1 MLRQSILHVLAI
13 APLFGF
19 AFAPT
24 ARADEPAKVSG
35 PHTHENLS
43 IFFVHGKSAD
53 GPVPLTLEEALA
65 KGFVE
70 VHETDTVSQL
80 VVENKGKEEV
90 FVHAGDIVKGGRQD
104 RVVTASFV
112 IPAQSKKIE
121 VPVYCV
127 EAGRWA
133 PRGAEDS
140 RKFATSAEMLPT
152 KEAKLA
158 MMAAPL
164 RDPAPTAGLSARA
177 DLPLDRG
184 ASPSRGEEHEQ
195 RVIESAEPQQRA
207 NVIDRNRTDSL
218 TERGPAG
225 GQSEVWRNVAAIQ
238 EKLSM
243 KLKKQVAS
251 EESQSSLQLALE
263 NKDLAAEQERYVK
276 ALQGAGE
283 AESDIVGYA
292 IAVNGKIASADVYP
306 SNALFKKL
314 WPRLLKTAVTEAIGA
329 EEVKDAKAPAPADV
343 QMFLARDEAKEESA
357 APVAGVATTARASAA
372 AYDTETTRG
381 GQFLHRSK
389 VAR

>member
-19 AFAPT
+19 AFAQT
-24 ARADEPAKVSG
+24 ARADEPLKVSG

-70 VHETDTVSQL
+70 VHETDTVSRL
-80 VVENKGKEEV
+80 VVENTGKEEV

-104 RVVTASFV
+104 RVVTASFI
-112 IPAQSKKIE
+112 IPAKSKKIE
-121 VPVYCV
+121 MPVYCV

-152 KEAKLA
+152 KEAKFA
-158 MMAAPL
+158 MMAAPAA
-164 RDPAPTAGLSARA
+164 DGSASAGLNITNPRTIQLHSI
-177 DLPLDRG
+177 DR
-184 ASPSRGEEHEQ
+184 EQ
-195 RVIESAEPQQRA
+195 RTYNAEPQQRA
-207 NVIDRNRTDSL
+207 GAASNGNESF
-218 TERGPAG
+218 TESGPAG

-238 EKLSM
+238 EKLSA
-243 KLKKQVAS
+243 KLKTKVAS
-251 EESQSSLQLALE
+251 ETSQSSLQLALE

-283 AESDIVGYA
+283 SEADIVGYA

-329 EEVKDAKAPAPADV
+329 DEIKDAKAPAATDV
-343 QMFLARDEAKEESA
+343 ELFLARAPDAKEETAS
-357 APVAGVATTARASAA
+357 PVAGFATTARAEAA
-372 AYDTETTRG
+372 SYDTETTRG
-381 GQFLHRSK
+381 GKFLHRSK

>member
-1 MLRQSILHVLAI
+1 M
-13 APLFGF
+13 
-19 AFAPT
+19 
-24 ARADEPAKVSG
+24 
-35 PHTHENLS
+35 
-43 IFFVHGKSAD
+43 
-53 GPVPLTLEEALA
+53 
-65 KGFVE
+65 
-70 VHETDTVSQL
+70 
-80 VVENKGKEEV
+80 VENKGREEV
-90 FVHAGDIVKGGRQD
+90 FVHAGDIVKGGKQD

-112 IPAQSKKIE
+112 LPAQSKKIE
-121 VPVYCV
+121 MPVYCV

-158 MMAAPL
+158 MMAAPSPSNL
-164 RDPAPTAGLSARA
+164 IPTAGLSARA
-177 DLPLDRG
+177 DLPLDR
-184 ASPSRGEEHEQ
+184 AARREDREQ
-195 RVIESAEPQQRA
+195 RTVDSAEPQQRA
-207 NVIDRNRTDSL
+207 ETPSNSTESL

-243 KLKKQVAS
+243 KLKKKVAS

-263 NKDLAAEQERYVK
+263 NKDLVAEQDRYVK
-276 ALQGAGE
+276 ALQAAGE
-283 AESDIVGYA
+283 AENDIVGYA

-329 EEVKDAKAPAPADV
+329 EEVKDVKAPAMADV
-343 QMFLARDEAKEESA
+343 ELFLARAPEAKEETA
-357 APVAGVATTARASAA
+357 TPVDGFATTARAEAA
-372 AYDTETTRG
+372 SYDTETTRG
-381 GQFLHRSK
+381 GKFLHRSK

>member
-19 AFAPT
+19 AFAPA
-24 ARADEPAKVSG
+24 ARADDPSKVSG

-43 IFFVHGKSAD
+43 IYFIHGKSAD

-80 VVENKGKEEV
+80 VVENKGREEV
-90 FVHAGDIVKGGRQD
+90 FVHAGDIVKGGKQD

-112 IPAQSKKIE
+112 LPAKSKKIE

-140 RKFATSAEMLPT
+140 RKFMTSAEMLPT

-158 MMAAPL
+158 MMAAPG
-164 RDPAPTAGLSARA
+164 ASSQIPTASLSARA
-177 DLPLDRG
+177 DPRDRG
-184 ASPSRGEEHEQ
+184 VRRADREQ
-195 RVIESAEPQQRA
+195 RTVDNAEPQQPA
-207 NVIDRNRTDSL
+207 ETLSNSTDSL

-243 KLKKQVAS
+243 KLKKKVAS
-251 EESQSSLQLALE
+251 DESESSLQLALE
-263 NKDLAAEQERYVK
+263 DKDLAAEQERYVK
-276 ALQGAGE
+276 ALQAAGE
-283 AESDIVGYA
+283 AGDDIVGYA

-329 EEVKDAKAPAPADV
+329 EDVKDVKAPAMADV
-343 QMFLARDEAKEESA
+343 ELFLARDDAKEETD
-357 APVAGVATTARASAA
+357 APVAGISTTARASAA
-372 AYDTETTRG
+372 SYDTETTRG

>member
-1 MLRQSILHVLAI
+1 MFRQSILHVLAI

-19 AFAPT
+19 AFSPS
-24 ARADEPAKVSG
+24 ARADDAPKVSG
-35 PHTHENLS
+35 PYTHENLS
-43 IFFVHGKSAD
+43 IFLIHGKSAD
-53 GPVPLTLEEALA
+53 GPVPLTLEEALI

-70 VHETDTVSQL
+70 VNETDTVSQL

-104 RVVTASFV
+104 RVVTATFV

-121 VPVYCV
+121 IPVYCV

-158 MMAAPL
+158 MMAPPTGSVSARLNVPPNPGIRPL
-164 RDPAPTAGLSARA
+164 RGDY
-177 DLPLDRG
+177 
-184 ASPSRGEEHEQ
+184 EQ
-195 RVIESAEPQQRA
+195 RNVDIAEPQQRA
-207 NVIDRNRTDSL
+207 DGASNSAASNSTQSL

-225 GQSEVWRNVAAIQ
+225 GQGEVWRNVAAIQ
-238 EKLSM
+238 ERLSS
-243 KLKKQVAS
+243 KLKTKVNS
-251 EESQSSLQLALE
+251 EASQSSLQLSLE
-263 NKDLAAEQERYVK
+263 NKQLAAQQEAYVK

-283 AESDIVGYA
+283 AGGDVVGYA
-292 IAVNGKIASADVYP
+292 IAVNGKIASADIYP

-329 EEVKDAKAPAPADV
+329 DDVKDAKAPEITAVQAFLAQPADV
-343 QMFLARDEAKEESA
+343 KEEVAS
-357 APVAGVATTARASAA
+357 PVAGVSRSVRAAPTSYDAETRAA
-372 AYDTETTRG
+372 DG
-381 GQFLHRSK
+381 KFLHRSK
-389 VAR
+389 LAH

>member
-1 MLRQSILHVLAI
+1 MLRHSILHVLAI
-13 APLFGF
+13 APLFGL
-19 AFAPT
+19 AFAPA
-24 ARADEPAKVSG
+24 ARADDPPKVSG

-43 IFFVHGKSAD
+43 IYFVHGKSAD

-80 VVENKGKEEV
+80 VVENKGREEV
-90 FVHAGDIVKGGRQD
+90 FVHAGDIVKGGKQD

-112 IPAQSKKIE
+112 LPAQSKKIE
-121 VPVYCV
+121 MPVYCV

-158 MMAAPL
+158 MMAAPSPSNL
-164 RDPAPTAGLSARA
+164 IPTAGLSARA
-177 DLPLDRG
+177 DLPLDR
-184 ASPSRGEEHEQ
+184 AARREDREQ
-195 RVIESAEPQQRA
+195 RTVDSAEPQQRA
-207 NVIDRNRTDSL
+207 ETPSNSTESL

-243 KLKKQVAS
+243 KLKKKVAS

-263 NKDLAAEQERYVK
+263 NKDLVAEQDRYVK
-276 ALQGAGE
+276 ALQAAGE
-283 AESDIVGYA
+283 AENDIVGYA

-329 EEVKDAKAPAPADV
+329 EEVKDVKAPAMADV
-343 QMFLARDEAKEESA
+343 ELFLARAPEAKEETA
-357 APVAGVATTARASAA
+357 TPVDGFATTARAEAA
-372 AYDTETTRG
+372 SYDTETTRG
-381 GQFLHRSK
+381 GKFLHRSK

>member
-1 MLRQSILHVLAI
+1 MLRHSILHVLAI
-13 APLFGF
+13 APLFGL
-19 AFAPT
+19 AFAPAT
-24 ARADEPAKVSG
+24 RADDPPKVSG

-43 IFFVHGKSAD
+43 IYFVHGKSAD

-90 FVHAGDIVKGGRQD
+90 FVHAGDIVKGGKQD

-112 IPAQSKKIE
+112 LPAQSKKIE
-121 VPVYCV
+121 MPVYCV

-158 MMAAPL
+158 MMAAP
-164 RDPAPTAGLSARA
+164 AISSQSPTAGLSARA

-184 ASPSRGEEHEQ
+184 GLRREDREQ
-195 RVIESAEPQQRA
+195 RIVGLGEPQQRA
-207 NVIDRNRTDSL
+207 ETASNSTESL

-243 KLKKQVAS
+243 KLKKKVAS
-251 EESQSSLQLALE
+251 DESQSSLQLALE
-263 NKDLAAEQERYVK
+263 NKDLVAEQERYVK
-276 ALQGAGE
+276 ALQAAGE
-283 AESDIVGYA
+283 AEGDIVGYA

-329 EEVKDAKAPAPADV
+329 EDVKDVKAPAMADV
-343 QMFLARDEAKEESA
+343 ELFLTRAPEAKEETA
-357 APVAGVATTARASAA
+357 TPVDGFATTARAEAA
-372 AYDTETTRG
+372 SYDTETTRG
-381 GQFLHRSK
+381 GKFLHRSK

>member
-1 MLRQSILHVLAI
+1 MFRQSILHVLAI
-13 APLFGF
+13 APLFGL
-19 AFAPT
+19 AFSQS
-24 ARADEPAKVSG
+24 ARADEAPKVSG
-35 PHTHENLS
+35 PYTHENLS
-43 IFFVHGKSAD
+43 IFLIHGKSAE

-104 RVVTASFV
+104 RVVTASFI

-133 PRGAEDS
+133 ARGTEDS
-140 RKFATSAEMLPT
+140 RKFASSAEMLPT

-158 MMAAPL
+158 MMAAP
-164 RDPAPTAGLSARA
+164 TTTGSVSARLNVPPNAGIRPLRA
-177 DLPLDRG
+177 D
-184 ASPSRGEEHEQ
+184 AEQ
-195 RVIESAEPQQRA
+195 RNLDIAEPQQRA
-207 NVIDRNRTDSL
+207 EGANSIQSL
-218 TERGPAG
+218 TEPAPAG
-225 GQSEVWRNVAAIQ
+225 GQGEVWRNVAAIQ
-238 EKLSM
+238 EKLST
-243 KLKKQVAS
+243 KLKTKVAS
-251 EESQSSLQLALE
+251 DESQSSLQLALE

-276 ALQGAGE
+276 ALQGAGA
-283 AESDIVGYA
+283 AETDVVGYA

-329 EEVKDAKAPAPADV
+329 DEVKDAKAPEVTAVQAFLAQPADV
-343 QMFLARDEAKEESA
+343 KEEVAS
-357 APVAGVATTARASAA
+357 PVAGVSRAVRAA
-372 AYDTETTRG
+372 PTSYDAETRAADG
-381 GQFLHRSK
+381 KFLHRSK
-389 VAR
+389 LAQ